1 VSVDA
6 ALVNGQCAALAGVG
20 RVKMSNLE
28 TLAAFGAQRFEGL
41 LPLRIRGPFRRL
53 VSGGED
59 PVFVIVALLDNR
71 ANLFLENQ
79 KYQ

>member
-1 VSVDA
+1 MSVDA
-6 ALVNGQCAALAGVG
+6 ALVNRKCATLAGVG

-28 TLAAFGAQRFEGL
+28 TLAAFAPQRFKGL
-41 LPLRIRGPFRRL
+41 LPLRVRGPFRGF

-59 PVFVIVALLDNR
+59 SVFVIVALLDNR